1 MVQMVSAT
9 LTESSTTMVANNNK
23 AAAPKAGN
31 NSKGHEAWLKACE
44 AKVTELGRVA
54 KAGSTAKEDMIRFYQ
69 EECVA
74 GRATPQDAKLFANWY
89 NNGRKGSGKGM
100 AAKSLDTFASSLAAF
115 ADDRV
120 IKNWSAISATLTK
133 LHDAGDKA
141 VSRTKTGMDKF
152 GQSYAIAKKIRAMPA
167 NAKVLINEDY
177 VKQAVQPAPK
187 EKSAI
192 VELARKAIKE
202 QTANYFAADG
212 NELTPAQTKTRDA
225 FFKLL
230 GIV

>member
-1 MVQMVSAT
+1 MAT
-9 LTESSTTMVANNNK
+9 NNNK
-23 AAAPKAGN
+23 PAQKKQETS
-31 NSKGHEAWLKACE
+31 NSKAHDAWLKACE

-69 EECVA
+69 QECVA
-74 GRATPQDAKLFANWY
+74 GNATPQDATLFANWY

-100 AAKSLDTFASSLAAF
+100 AAKSLQTFASSLAAF

-120 IKNWSAISATLTK
+120 IKNWTAINATLTK

-152 GQSYAIAKKIRAMPA
+152 GQSYAIAKKIRDLPA
-167 NAKVLINEDY
+167 NAKVVINDEY
-177 VKQAVQPAPK
+177 VKTAVQPVAK
-187 EKSAI
+187 AKDDI
-192 VELARKAIKE
+192 VKLARKAIKE

-230 GIV
+230 GII